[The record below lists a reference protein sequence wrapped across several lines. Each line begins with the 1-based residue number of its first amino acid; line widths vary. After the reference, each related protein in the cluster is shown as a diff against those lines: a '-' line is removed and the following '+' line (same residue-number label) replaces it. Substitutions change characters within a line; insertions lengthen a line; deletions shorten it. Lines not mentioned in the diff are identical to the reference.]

1 MIFQDG
7 LAILDNYKHDVQN
20 LFASEVKTV
29 DFNQPAS
36 VSKINSW
43 VEEKTKDKIKD
54 IIPDKTLPGVKMAL
68 INALYFKGNLFYISQ
83 SEKST
88 TFFYQI
94 GLRILGIMKLNWI

>member
-7 LAILDNYKHDVQN
+7 LAILDNYKNDIKN
-20 LFASEVKTV
+20 IFASEVKTV

-68 INALYFKGNLFYISQ
+68 INALYFKGNLFLHFPI
-83 SEKST
+83 EKNQQL
-88 TFFYQI
+88 FFPD
-94 GLRILGIMKLNWI
+94 